1 MILTYKDMN
10 GKRQTKSVSTGLP
23 VKGNKK
29 RAETLL
35 WKTRQ
40 EFNPDTAMSDK
51 NMLFADFLKKWLQEV
66 INRVDADT
74 YALYAYDAKT
84 FVIPYFKDTAVTVAK
99 IKSRDIEG
107 YYQYERTEKNAI
119 KTVLLQYHE
128 VIKEALAYAVE
139 LELIRDNP
147 ADKVN
152 PISGEVQILFTDFL
166 LEWLEMTKHNVE
178 MTTYAS

>member
-1 MILTYKDMN
+1 MVTGHLREKNGYFQMILTYKDMN

-51 NMLFADFLKKWLQEV
+51 NALFADFLKKWLQDV

-84 FVIPYFKDTAVTVAK
+84 FIIPYFKDTAVTVAK
-99 IKSRDIEG
+99 IKPGDIEG
-107 YYQYERTEKNAI
+107 YYQYERTEKNAL
-119 KTVLLQYHE
+119 KTALLQYHE
-128 VIKEALAYAVE
+128 VIKEALAMPWS
-139 LELIRDNP
+139 LN
-147 ADKVN
+147 
-152 PISGEVQILFTDFL
+152 
-166 LEWLEMTKHNVE
+166 
-178 MTTYAS
+178 